1 MVFLSVSK
9 TTRTIKHLQQN
20 SGRNSTT
27 FYNIVL
33 YPARFIKYQE
43 ILKGISSFTA
53 ENALKL
59 ADITKI
65 YYNLYV
71 INQNLPIYS
80 LILAFYLLLMHF
92 QSIHIVFAA
101 FRRICNRFLSLTR
114 PRFLPLQVWHKT
126 PATLFCI
133 PPSAFRWAALPCGK
147 GSILHSHCPLQSNS
161 Y

>member
-43 ILKGISSFTA
+43 MLKGISSFTV

-59 ADITKI
+59 ADIIKI
-65 YYNLYV
+65 YYNLYI

-92 QSIHIVFAA
+92 QSIRIVFAA

-114 PRFLPLQVWHKT
+114 PRSLPLQVWRKT
-126 PATLFCI
+126 PAMPFYIL
-133 PPSAFRWAALPCGK
+133 PLAFRGAVLPCGK
-147 GSILHSHCPLQSNS
+147 GSILHSPCLLQSNS
-161 Y
+161 C